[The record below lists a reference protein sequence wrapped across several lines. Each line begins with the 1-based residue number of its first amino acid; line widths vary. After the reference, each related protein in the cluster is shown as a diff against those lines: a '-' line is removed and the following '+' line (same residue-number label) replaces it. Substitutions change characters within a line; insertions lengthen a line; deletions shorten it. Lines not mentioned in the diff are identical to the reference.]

1 MNKLFSIFAY
11 GLVAMV
17 ISLATSLQA
26 APNETDPGWKVSTTK
41 DWQAFISKSK
51 GIKVADGH
59 AIAQKREVS
68 FTSKL
73 KKFAKPAK
81 LRDIELK
88 QSVEW
93 MNWKPYSIY
102 NLNMRNAPVLISH
115 GPNDHWAVA
124 QYRSAEQIVE
134 WHQKKVEEAKN
145 RKRKPPPPLGFTL
158 DGFEPEEVSL
168 EGYDEKLVTTP
179 FPNQYRPAETKT
191 DITHRTYQ
199 RAWKSGYHAWHSRD
213 MINWVH
219 YGPTAMAPTVT
230 TAEYKEG
237 KTYFYYDRSQY
248 AHRNEMVY

>member
-1 MNKLFSIFAY
+1 MNKLFSIFTY

-26 APNETDPGWKVSTTK
+26 APNEAYPGWKVSTTK
-41 DWQAFISKSK
+41 DWQGFISKSK

-115 GPNDHWAVA
+115 GPNDHWAIA

-145 RKRKPPPPLGFTL
+145 KKRKPPPPLGFTL

-179 FPNQYRPAETKT
+179 FPKQ
-191 DITHRTYQ
+191 
-199 RAWKSGYHAWHSRD
+199 
-213 MINWVH
+213 
-219 YGPTAMAPTVT
+219 
-230 TAEYKEG
+230 
-237 KTYFYYDRSQY
+237 
-248 AHRNEMVY
+248 

>member
-26 APNETDPGWKVSTTK
+26 APNEKDPGWKVSTTK
-41 DWQAFISKSK
+41 DWQGFISKSK
-51 GIKVADGH
+51 GVKVADGH

-115 GPNDHWAVA
+115 GPNDHWAIA
-124 QYRSAEQIVE
+124 QYRSAEQLVNGIKE
-134 WHQKKVEEAKN
+134 RLKMPRTEKGSHL
-145 RKRKPPPPLGFTL
+145 RLSG
-158 DGFEPEEVSL
+158 SL
-168 EGYDEKLVTTP
+168 SKG
-179 FPNQYRPAETKT
+179 
-191 DITHRTYQ
+191 
-199 RAWKSGYHAWHSRD
+199 S
-213 MINWVH
+213 
-219 YGPTAMAPTVT
+219 
-230 TAEYKEG
+230 
-237 KTYFYYDRSQY
+237 
-248 AHRNEMVY
+248 